1 MSTVST
7 QATPSVAQPAVQ
19 RATILLAHGSRDPL
33 WRRPVEAVAQ
43 RMSELAPTLHVRC
56 AYLESCTPDLPSCAA
71 ELAGLGVRSITV
83 APLFFGLG
91 KHLRD
96 DLPRLLS
103 ALQSDH
109 PGIDFDLRKSIGE
122 EVRLIELLAQLAVS

>member
-1 MSTVST
+1 ML
-7 QATPSVAQPAVQ
+7 PIAVQ

-43 RMSELAPTLHVRC
+43 RMSELEPALHVRC
-56 AYLESCTPDLPSCAA
+56 AYLESCAPDLPSCAL
-71 ELAGLGVRSITV
+71 ELASLGVTSITV

-96 DLPRLLS
+96 DLPRLLR

-109 PGIDFDLRKSIGE
+109 PGIEFDLRKSIGE
-122 EVRLIELLAQLAVS
+122 EARLIELLAQLAVS